1 MLTFNYIDIEGFG
14 AIVQPFHYPL
24 NEPGITIYRAAN
36 GTGKTTIFSGLVW
49 ALFGINLK
57 GTVQAKVVSYK
68 SKRGSGFMGTRVM
81 VGINVNGSD
90 YVIAR
95 HIRFKGETLG
105 YEGGDSLMVF
115 QNGTLLIDDTGKDK
129 GQVLINELLGMDER
143 LFLNTVLFGQR
154 MKKLISSSSDDK
166 AKVFETMFDL
176 DWLPKAKELAKKKL
190 DEKKVEVAEIDS
202 RVKVVQAKLESKKEQ
217 IRYIE
222 AGIIDNTV
230 KIETALEGINSS
242 MQTIK
247 DTLGNKEAAQIS
259 FEDLKGKLIECSAEV
274 VTLYDE
280 LTTCKADADKFR
292 QEYDTA
298 NTDYIAITREWDQAK
313 FEKESIEKELKS
325 AQYLQETK
333 NTRIKEVEGR
343 IANASEVFDTN
354 NNSLV
359 VAWEELAKAD
369 EVLLSLPDQGRTEQ
383 EINTVILG
391 HKLSKEKIAQNSI
404 NISKAISELEGQLK
418 GFLSEVCPH
427 CGAAPEHKN
436 KESVSSLQKKM
447 EEYLADMSDNTAS
460 EETLLQSIE
469 VETGNLEYVQKRA
482 LAVEEVS
489 KLSKEV
495 GLLTKACKDS
505 EAILYDLQVSKQNI
519 ETAEV
524 DNTDEIKG
532 RLKIAEAKVGKLS
545 NQVNFHSF
553 NVDDCEKRYNAAT
566 QEVTD
571 KTNQYNEAKAK
582 ETDLRAKVEEMS
594 LLVAVDEK
602 VLIRDREK
610 LQARKVEL
618 TSELALLPLKTKKL
632 NEELGELMAENNLV
646 LEEFRV
652 ADEDMEH
659 LKWWNGTAFSAS
671 GIKAQI
677 FDAMLTNLNVH
688 VDKYAGMV
696 GMGIKFGVDL
706 SKARKDFFVEVLYK
720 GENVS
725 YDELSGGEQQR
736 VDIATVFAC
745 HEMLAAKTSINVLI
759 MDEIF
764 EGLDAE
770 GRELVFTMLRQLIKP
785 TMSYHV
791 ITHMDINSMYCKVK
805 ELTNTNGYLEVR

>member
-115 QNGTLLIDDTGKDK
+115 QNGTLLIDDSGKDK

-222 AGIIDNTV
+222 AGIVDDTV
-230 KIETALEGINSS
+230 KIETELEGIESS

-247 DTLGNKEAAQIS
+247 DTLGNKEAAQTT
-259 FEDLKGKLIECSAEV
+259 FEDLKGKLTACSAEV

-280 LTTCKADADKFR
+280 FTTCKADADKFR
-292 QEYDTA
+292 REYDTA
-298 NTDYIAITREWDQAK
+298 NTDYVAITREWDQAK

-333 NTRIKEVEGR
+333 TTRIKEVEGR
-343 IANASEVFDTN
+343 IAKASLVFDTDKI
-354 NNSLV
+354 SLV
-359 VAWEELAKAD
+359 FAEEELAKA
-369 EVLLSLPDQGRTEQ
+369 EEILAGLPDQGRTEQ
-383 EINTVILG
+383 EINSVILN
-391 HKLSKEKIAQNSI
+391 HKLAKNTLIQDSLNLSK
-404 NISKAISELEGQLK
+404 NITELENQIK
-418 GFLSEVCPH
+418 DFNTTVCPH

-436 KESVSSLQKKM
+436 TASVDELQEKVTN
-447 EEYLADMSDNTAS
+447 YLLKVAGNAKS
-460 EETLLQSIE
+460 EETLNNSIE

-505 EAILYDLQVSKQNI
+505 EAILHDIQVSKQNI
-519 ETAEV
+519 EAEEV
-524 DNTDEIKG
+524 DTTDEIKG
-532 RLKIAEAKVGKLS
+532 RLKIAEGKESKLS
-545 NQVNFHSF
+545 NQVNFHSL

-566 QEVTD
+566 QEVTE
-571 KTNQYNEAKAK
+571 KTNLYNAAKAK

-618 TSELALLPLKTKKL
+618 TSELDLLPLKTKKL

>member
-24 NEPGITIYRAAN
+24 NEPGITIYRAGN
-36 GTGKTTIFSGLVW
+36 GTGKTTIFSSTVW
-49 ALFGINLK
+49 ALFGVNLK
-57 GTVQAKVVSYK
+57 GVVQAKVVSWK
-68 SKRGSGFMGTRVM
+68 SKRGPGFRGTRVM

-190 DEKKVEVAEIDS
+190 DEKKVEGAEIDS

-222 AGIIDNTV
+222 AEVTEATR
-230 KIETALEGINSS
+230 KIETELEDINSS
-242 MQTIK
+242 ILTITM
-247 DTLGNKEAAQIS
+247 TLGNREAVQDT
-259 FEDLKGKLIECSAEV
+259 FQDLKEELSIGSLEV
-274 VTLYDE
+274 GIFYDE
-280 LTTCKADADKFR
+280 LTACKADADKFR
-292 QEYDTA
+292 QEYDAA
-298 NTDYIAITREWDQAK
+298 NTEYTSITREWDQAK
-313 FEKESIEKELKS
+313 FDKESIEKELKS

-343 IANASEVFDTN
+343 IAKASEVFDTN
-354 NNSLV
+354 KNSLV
-359 VAWEELAKAD
+359 FAEEELAKA
-369 EVLLSLPDQGRTEQ
+369 EEILLSLPDQGRTEQ

-391 HKLSKEKIAQNSI
+391 HKLAKNTLIQDSLT
-404 NISKAISELEGQLK
+404 ISKSITELENQIK
-418 GFLSEVCPH
+418 DFNTSVCPH

-436 KESVSSLQKKM
+436 TESV
-447 EEYLADMSDNTAS
+447 EEMQEKVTNYLLKVADNAKS
-460 EETLLQSIE
+460 EETLYNSIE
-469 VETGNLEYVQKRA
+469 VETGNLEYVKKRY

-505 EAILYDLQVSKQNI
+505 EAILYDLQVSKQKI
-519 ETAEV
+519 ETEEV
-524 DNTDEIKG
+524 DTTDEIKG
-532 RLKIAEAKVGKLS
+532 RLKVAEDRLSKLTNLKEYNFSHTTDISEKLHIS
-545 NQVNFHSF
+545 NQLVSNKTTLY
-553 NVDDCEKRYNAAT
+553 NV
-566 QEVTD
+566 
-571 KTNQYNEAKAK
+571 AKAK
-582 ETDLRAKVEEMS
+582 EADLRAKVDEMS

-602 VLIRDREK
+602 VLIRDAEK
-610 LQARKVEL
+610 LQARKMEL
-618 TSELALLPLKTKKL
+618 NSELALLPIKTKKL

-745 HEMLAAKTSINVLI
+745 HEMLAAKTNINVLI

>member
-202 RVKVVQAKLESKKEQ
+202 RVKVIQAKLDSKKEQ

-222 AGIIDNTV
+222 SEISESTR
-230 KIETALEGINSS
+230 KIETELEGIESS
-242 MQTIK
+242 IQAITT
-247 DTLGNKEAAQIS
+247 TLGNKEAVQDT
-259 FEDLKGKLIECSAEV
+259 FQDLKEELSVCSAEV

-280 LTTCKADADKFR
+280 FTTCKADADKFR
-292 QEYDTA
+292 QEYDAA
-298 NTDYIAITREWDQAK
+298 NTEYTAITRELDQAK

-333 NTRIKEVEGR
+333 TTRIKEVEGR
-343 IANASEVFDTN
+343 IAKASEVFDTN
-354 NNSLV
+354 KNSLLV
-359 VAWEELAKAD
+359 SEEDLAKA
-369 EVLLSLPDQGRTEQ
+369 EEILAGLPDQGRTEQ
-383 EINTVILG
+383 EINSVILN
-391 HKLSKEKIAQNSI
+391 HKLAKNTLIQGSLTIAKTI
-404 NISKAISELEGQLK
+404 AELENQIK
-418 GFLSEVCPH
+418 DFNTTVCPN

-436 KESVSSLQKKM
+436 TDSVDGLH
-447 EEYLADMSDNTAS
+447 ERVTNYLLKVADNARSEKTLDNY
-460 EETLLQSIE
+460 IE
-469 VETGNLEYVQKRA
+469 IETGNLEYVKKRS
-482 LAVEEVS
+482 LAAEEVS

-495 GLLTKACKDS
+495 GLLAKACTAA
-505 EAILYDLQVSKQNI
+505 EAILYDLQVSKQKI
-519 ETAEV
+519 ETEEV
-524 DNTDEIKG
+524 DTTDEIKG
-532 RLKIAEAKVGKLS
+532 RLKVAEDRLSKLTNLKEYNFS
-545 NQVNFHSF
+545 HTTDREEKLIMANQWVS
-553 NVDDCEKRYNAAT
+553 KKTAQYNAS
-566 QEVTD
+566 
-571 KTNQYNEAKAK
+571 KAK
-582 ETDLRAKVEEMS
+582 EADLRAKVDEMS

-610 LQARKVEL
+610 LQARKGEL
-618 TSELALLPLKTKKL
+618 DIKLLALPLKTKKL